1 MTNSYTMV
9 LNGPPPLSW
18 SEYEAIV
25 TREWGDLLLSDLC
38 GNERA
43 VQTMLERHP
52 CLIPGPFGMY
62 PVEIRWP
69 ARPAGPLGFRG
80 VIRPP
85 SEPTPAGRGVEI
97 LVLLGELRW
106 PGRSARPTRARTR
119 HPRPKGSTVPRRD
132 KRRPFGPGGTG
143 HAPFPAAVIS
153 QPVLPDLTCRIPD
166 FMWIAKN
173 SVAIYPN
180 LIEIEA
186 PNKRWFT
193 KAGQPSA
200 DLTQAQDQLTQWKS
214 WFAEPLN
221 AARFKELY
229 QIEHDF
235 LPLKPIYIL
244 IYGRREEANRSRQHS
259 KKRVHMDRPDEI
271 LMTFDRLQPDPK
283 TSDFLC
289 VKITLGGY
297 RAITIPPTIRLG
309 PSLAGTHGRIRDK
322 GDAVRSSPYLTG
334 ERKEFLV
341 ERFDYWDDCSRQ
353 DRMRVVRLSD
363 RE

>member
-52 CLIPGPFGMY
+52 CLIPG
-62 PVEIRWP
+62 
-69 ARPAGPLGFRG
+69 
-80 VIRPP
+80 
-85 SEPTPAGRGVEI
+85 
-97 LVLLGELRW
+97 
-106 PGRSARPTRARTR
+106 
-119 HPRPKGSTVPRRD
+119 
-132 KRRPFGPGGTG
+132 PFGPGGTG